1 VRLVNP
7 SHIKEMIHHRE
18 WPIYFVTLLGV
29 VFLNL
34 LYGVGLGIGLA
45 IFFLLRRLANI
56 KVFVEEKGERAHVRI
71 EGSMSF
77 IAVPQLAAALAQVP
91 AGRDVDVD
99 LMVDFMDHA
108 AFEALHSWRVSH
120 EKTGGRVDI
129 DELHESWYEAAE
141 NGKPMK
147 HKSGM
152 VAATAGDGTS
162 DEDAAHA
169 RNRRRP
175 LRPAPAATAPTP
187 RRSGKRVDCWSH
199 RPN

>member
-1 VRLVNP
+1 
-7 SHIKEMIHHRE
+7 MIHHRE

-45 IFFLLRRLANI
+45 IFFLLRSLANI

-141 NGKPMK
+141 HGKPMK
-147 HKSGM
+147 NKSGLVVAGAP
-152 VAATAGDGTS
+152 VAADGL
-162 DEDAAHA
+162 HA
-169 RNRRRP
+169 RDAR
-175 LRPAPAATAPTP
+175 LPAGAADNAYAAPE
-187 RRSGKRVDCWSH
+187 R
-199 RPN
+199 